1 MVLSLTCAVQNYDWG
16 IKGTSEVS
24 ALGELNTGVASDPT
38 KPYAELWMGTHP
50 SGPSSVRGTGKGLRE
65 TLAADAV
72 KHLGVKVVERFGVD
86 LPFLT
91 KVLSVAKALSIQAH
105 PDKTL
110 AGKLHAHRPDVY
122 KDANHKPEM
131 TLAVTKF
138 EALCAFVAPA
148 ELAANLARVPEL
160 RAVVGPASDA
170 FVAAVAAAADV
181 PARLRA
187 VFTALMTADADTVGT
202 QVDALAARLAAA
214 ASDALLPVDRLA
226 ARLHAQFPRDVG
238 VLCAYVLNYVVLEP
252 GQCIFLAANEPHA
265 YLSGECVECM
275 ATSDNVVRAGLT
287 PKLRDTSI
295 LCDMLTYA
303 AGPPTVL
310 EGEPVDANTRRYQP
324 PFDEFQLE
332 TITVGSGETYDVAP
346 SPGPSV
352 FLVVGGGGDAAG
364 ETLARGSVVF
374 ASASE
379 AVKVAAGEGGCVMY
393 RAMINA
399 RVFA

>member
-1 MVLSLTCAVQNYDWG
+1 M
-16 IKGTSEVS
+16 
-24 ALGELNTGVASDPT
+24 
-38 KPYAELWMGTHP
+38 
-50 SGPSSVRGTGKGLRE
+50 
-65 TLAADAV
+65 
-72 KHLGVKVVERFGVD
+72 
-86 LPFLT
+86 
-91 KVLSVAKALSIQAH
+91 
-105 PDKTL
+105 
-110 AGKLHAHRPDVY
+110 
-122 KDANHKPEM
+122 
-131 TLAVTKF
+131 
-138 EALCAFVAPA
+138 
-148 ELAANLARVPEL
+148 
-160 RAVVGPASDA
+160 
-170 FVAAVAAAADV
+170 
-181 PARLRA
+181 
-187 VFTALMTADADTVGT
+187 
-202 QVDALAARLAAA
+202 
-214 ASDALLPVDRLA
+214 
-226 ARLHAQFPRDVG
+226 
-238 VLCAYVLNYVVLEP
+238 LCAYVLNYVALEP

-332 TITVGSGETYDVAP
+332 MITVGSGETYEVAP

-379 AVKVAAGEGGCVMY
+379 AVKVAAGEVGCVMY
-393 RAMINA
+393 RAMINS